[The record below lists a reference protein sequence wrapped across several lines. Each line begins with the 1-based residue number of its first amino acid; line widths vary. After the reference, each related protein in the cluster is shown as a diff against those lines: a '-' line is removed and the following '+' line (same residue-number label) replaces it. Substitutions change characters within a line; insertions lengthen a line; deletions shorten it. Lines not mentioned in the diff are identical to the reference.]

1 MIIHNKILILHFEQF
16 HFRSTCKTYK
26 NVTFTRRYPGLCD
39 LLTKHSTDT
48 CLKEKLPSPITFSD
62 HQILDITKIVNDDKL
77 EKPNTLND
85 DMVDNLKIEAG
96 FMNDDPFTR
105 AQKIEA
111 QSRVNNKSNK

>member
-1 MIIHNKILILHFEQF
+1 MHFEQF

-62 HQILDITKIVNDDKL
+62 HQILDITKIVNDDKVREMRQNIL
-77 EKPNTLND
+77 DFQAFALLHDFDGGLDGLAVLDGEHR
-85 DMVDNLKIEAG
+85 NLQ
-96 FMNDDPFTR
+96 PQSL
-105 AQKIEA
+105 AQHL
-111 QSRVNNKSNK
+111 V

>member
-1 MIIHNKILILHFEQF
+1 M
-16 HFRSTCKTYK
+16 
-26 NVTFTRRYPGLCD
+26 CD

-62 HQILDITKIVNDDKL
+62 HQILDITKIVNNDKL
-77 EKPNTLND
+77 EKPNILND
-85 DMVDNLKIEAG
+85 DIVNNLKIEAG

-111 QSRVNNKSNK
+111 QSRVYTPTQIKQTETTKQKPKQTNES